1 MGRNNED
8 LKRKTLMEDIQSELY
23 KFAKEIY
30 ELMEQGIGTKERFE
44 EDIINYLEELIED
57 NIIQD
62 FRLMELIV
70 YPSPIISISVM
81 LSLGDPERLL
91 SEYHVGAGY
100 AKNNLISCGC
110 SIL

>member
-70 YPSPIISISVM
+70 YPNPITSISVM
-81 LSLGDPERLL
+81 LSLGD
-91 SEYHVGAGY
+91 SEGIFSEFHVGAGY
-100 AKNNLISCGC
+100 TKNNLISCGC